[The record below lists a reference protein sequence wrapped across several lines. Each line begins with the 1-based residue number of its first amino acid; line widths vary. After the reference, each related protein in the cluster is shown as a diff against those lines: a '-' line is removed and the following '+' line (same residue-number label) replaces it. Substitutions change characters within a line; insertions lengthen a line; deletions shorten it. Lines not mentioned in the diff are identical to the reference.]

1 MDYALANPPG
11 RVRRD
16 QIIPAPGTTIF
27 RVFAVSIRSSMH
39 SGSHG
44 KLASSESVLYVSLFL
59 IACSSKYQMR

>member
-1 MDYALANPPG
+1 
-11 RVRRD
+11 
-16 QIIPAPGTTIF
+16 
-27 RVFAVSIRSSMH
+27 MH